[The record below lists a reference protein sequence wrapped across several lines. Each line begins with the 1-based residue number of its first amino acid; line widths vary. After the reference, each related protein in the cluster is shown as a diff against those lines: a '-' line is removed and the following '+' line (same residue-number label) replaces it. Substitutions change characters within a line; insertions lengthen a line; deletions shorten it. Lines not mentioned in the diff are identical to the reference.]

1 MSTTMTKRSYVRRSE
16 DERIAKLEAQIQ
28 RVKERME
35 AKKQKDSPLLRDWTK
50 AQRALR
56 NFIQSAA
63 ENGRN
68 DLSLSAEAFMAGL
81 ERSIRASAPQAD
93 APRRRSRSAG
103 ADDDDN

>member
-1 MSTTMTKRSYVRRSE
+1 MTTTMNKRSYTRRSE
-16 DERIAKLEAQIQ
+16 DERIAQLEAQIQ
-28 RVKERME
+28 RVKARME

-56 NFIQSAA
+56 NFIQSAV
-63 ENGRN
+63 ENGRS

-81 ERSIRASAPQAD
+81 ERSIRAAPPQVE

-103 ADDDDN
+103 ADDDM